1 MHNQKG
7 WAAVKLDGIWR
18 ACKFKSEQWNK
29 REMGVRFPD
38 TLNGR
43 RVAVRFAEGENRK
56 LAQENE
62 EEEPRKRYRA
72 GNVFSPIMGEGLN
85 PHPLA
90 SEGFT
95 MEDIKLSNGQVVKL
109 YEKGREAMQVSA
121 LLLEAVRDFGLYNNM
136 TLSEALPQ
144 VIAAGLAGLGP
155 EAFDQHILAAEAR
168 MNGADTPTY
177 PISEVAQ

>member
-1 MHNQKG
+1 
-7 WAAVKLDGIWR
+7 
-18 ACKFKSEQWNK
+18 
-29 REMGVRFPD
+29 
-38 TLNGR
+38 
-43 RVAVRFAEGENRK
+43 
-56 LAQENE
+56 
-62 EEEPRKRYRA
+62 
-72 GNVFSPIMGEGLN
+72 
-85 PHPLA
+85 
-90 SEGFT
+90 

-177 PISEVAQ
+177 TISEVPQ